1 MRKSLSI
8 LAAAAMPVL
17 TLSAEP
23 PRESDVVI
31 ITKDGIKSAP
41 LRGGKIPKNSNETL
55 FLRSAVENVPPKTS
69 PARTTPEK
77 KPVKFVKPAV
87 IPAPSPAIP
96 VSKPSGK
103 PVKSAR
109 VAEKPQQRQTA
120 DAPIASPSGA
130 DPDITIR
137 KKAPAR
143 TKDDD
148 LEEYTDAATIAD
160 PAEVLNRGTF
170 WLNHQIYNCVLR
182 PFSKA
187 YEFVLPTPARTAI
200 HNIFDNAEYPVRV
213 VNHTLQ
219 FEFKRADL
227 ETRKFLVN
235 SVAGVGGILRVSD
248 RIPELANVPPADT
261 GQTLAKWGIDHGA
274 YVVLPVLGPRSLR
287 DTVGMAGDY
296 ALNPVSWLAYGGV
309 GGATALAVTGPNAA
323 RNFNTRLKVY
333 DAATENAIDPYLA
346 VRSGYIQ
353 YRANAASK

>member
-8 LAAAAMPVL
+8 LAAAAMPVFAL
-17 TLSAEP
+17 NAES

-55 FLRSAVENVPPKTS
+55 FLRSAVEKVTPKTS
-69 PARTTPEK
+69 PTRITPEK
-77 KPVKFVKPAV
+77 KPAKFVKPK
-87 IPAPSPAIP
+87 PASSPAMP
-96 VSKPSGK
+96 VSKPSEK
-103 PVKSAR
+103 PAKNAR
-109 VAEKPQQRQTA
+109 VAEKPQQRQTVP
-120 DAPIASPSGA
+120 APVASSSEA
-130 DPDITIR
+130 DPNITIR
-137 KKAPAR
+137 KKAPVR
-143 TKDDD
+143 IEDDD

-170 WLNHQIYNCVLR
+170 WLNHQIYNYVLR

-187 YEFVLPTPARTAI
+187 YEFVIPTPARTAI
-200 HNIFDNAEYPVRV
+200 HNVFDNVEYPVRV

-323 RNFNTRLKVY
+323 RNFHTRLKVY
-333 DAATENAIDPYLA
+333 DAATENALDPYLA

-353 YRANAASK
+353 YRAKAASK